1 MTHSFDIVSEID
13 MQEVDNAAN
22 QTIKEV
28 HQRYDLKDAN
38 CGIDYNKKDKKITLT
53 AKDDFKLKSVDD
65 VLQAKIVK
73 RGISLKALK
82 YEEIEQSSSGNARQV
97 INLQQGI
104 DKDNARKIVK
114 MIKDSKL
121 KVQAAIMDDMVR
133 VTGKVKDDL
142 QTVMKMLKDADLEV
156 PVQFTNYR
164 ENR

>member
-28 HQRYDLKDAN
+28 RQRYDLKDAN
-38 CGIDYNKKDKKITLT
+38 CEIDYNKKDKKITLT

-82 YEEIEQSSSGNARQV
+82 YGEIEQSSSGNARQV

>member
-82 YEEIEQSSSGNARQV
+82 YGEIEQSSSGNARQV

-156 PVQFTNYR
+156 PVQFTNHR

>member
-1 MTHSFDIVSEID
+1 M
-13 MQEVDNAAN
+13 
-22 QTIKEV
+22 
-28 HQRYDLKDAN
+28 KDAN

-104 DKDNARKIVK
+104 DKDNARKIAK